1 LLYAFSAVG
10 LQARGAIMTYPARLL
25 IPALLPLSGTAV
37 AMPSTPS
44 NSTLSVRAA
53 SAQPQLA
60 RSIFIRGGCTAG
72 LDKVCKRIKG
82 KLVCHC
88 QS

>member
-1 LLYAFSAVG
+1 
-10 LQARGAIMTYPARLL
+10 MTFLARLL
-25 IPALLPLSGTAV
+25 IPTLLLLSGTAL
-37 AMPSTPS
+37 AMPDSPTAGE
-44 NSTLSVRAA
+44 RAA

-60 RSIFIRGGCTAG
+60 RTIFIRGGCTAG